1 VFDGSKVL
9 WKNYLKDKYLSNNNF
24 QTGNIPVSYSGK
36 LPSDKVYNWP
46 NPVYDNQTFIRYY
59 LNGSASNVSVKI
71 LDLSGEL
78 ITTLPG
84 TSNSNSDNEVK
95 WDVSNIQS
103 GIYYGVVSA
112 DIDGNTETEVIKI
125 AVVK

>member
-1 VFDGSKVL
+1 MTD
-9 WKNYLKDKYLSNNNF
+9 
-24 QTGNIPVSYSGK
+24 
-36 LPSDKVYNWP
+36 P

-59 LNGSASNVSVKI
+59 INGNASTASVKI

-78 ITTLPG
+78 ITTL
-84 TSNSNSDNEVK
+84 TATVNSNADNEVK
-95 WDVSNIQS
+95 WDVSNVQS

-112 DIDGNTETEVIKI
+112 DIDGSTETEIIKI